1 MAKNGVQRSDGL
13 MNGTAFFLA
22 ANFIIAISFSLVFG
36 VVSTRSRSRTSAL
49 WFAAGFG
56 VASLSALC
64 ELLVAYTN
72 LTRFWA
78 IAAFATVLAGMILLR
93 GGIGEHYGRKIDP
106 LKAICFLVSGIVLD
120 VLIYDLP
127 RGTALHAFSYQAPF
141 ALVIFTSAVAVYSST
156 RMLMID
162 RALGFL
168 LLVTSLHFL
177 AKAGVAI
184 LAGAGSKAK
193 DYIHTN
199 YGLISQ
205 SSTAVLVVAVGL
217 MLLSVLV
224 LEIMA
229 DERSNSEKDSLSGLA
244 NRRGFENGVKAA
256 ITLGPNERH
265 ALILCDL
272 DHFKRINDTY
282 GHHGGDLVIQAFSDL
297 LRASAATSAVV
308 GRIGGEEFAVFLP
321 NSTSEIAALFA
332 RDLRSRTMGLA
343 ISTLPSS
350 LTVTA
355 SFGVAEFAT
364 GEKLA
369 VAMRDA
375 DAALYEAKRFGRNC
389 VKQARQARE
398 PAAIKTIETNADA
411 EPGDL
416 ETR

>member
-1 MAKNGVQRSDGL
+1 MAKRGVQRSDGL

-49 WFAAGFG
+49 WFAAGFA

-156 RMLMID
+156 RRLMID

-184 LAGAGSKAK
+184 LAGAGSNAK

-217 MLLSVLV
+217 TLLSVLV
-224 LEIMA
+224 LEIMV

-256 ITLGPNERH
+256 ITLAPNERH

-282 GHHGGDLVIQAFSDL
+282 GHHGGDVVIQAFSDL

-308 GRIGGEEFAVFLP
+308 GRIGGEEFAVFMP

-332 RDLRSRTMGLA
+332 QNLRRRTMGLA
-343 ISTLPSS
+343 ISMLPSS

-364 GEKLA
+364 GEKLD

-375 DAALYEAKRFGRNC
+375 DAALYEAKRSGRNC
-389 VKQARQARE
+389 VKQARE
-398 PAAIKTIETNADA
+398 PAAIKTIKIHVGA
-411 EPGDL
+411 EPGDF
-416 ETR
+416 ETRGL